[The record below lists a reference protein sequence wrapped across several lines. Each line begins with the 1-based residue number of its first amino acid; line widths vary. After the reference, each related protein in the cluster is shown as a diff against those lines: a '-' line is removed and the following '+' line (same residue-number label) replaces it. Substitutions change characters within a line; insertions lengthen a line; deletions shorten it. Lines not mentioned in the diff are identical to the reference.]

1 MRKITFIAILL
12 LCICNLAK
20 AKEKVIEQPPFIAWS
35 STSIQIDKVVLSD
48 MATVLYI
55 KAFYQ
60 PKQWIRISGQSFL
73 KDNNGE
79 TYVLRSGIGIKPDTE
94 FWMPESGE
102 AEFRLVFPPIP
113 ASATSIDFSEGDNVQ
128 GAFKIWGIQLK
139 GKTLPELLLPQE
151 AIVQKVDIN
160 NTLPEPKFEYKE
172 ATFKG
177 KILDYRP
184 GLISKIAPIVFDPV
198 KGAYE
203 GAEVKINNDGTFAT
217 QIKVP
222 ATTPVALRIFGK
234 MISSYVVPG
243 EESSIIINTREL
255 CRQQSKFHKDDKPY
269 GEAVYFGG
277 ALAGLSQES
286 FKCNLNPSVMDN
298 YRQLFR
304 DIAGMDAQ
312 AYKDFIYGK
321 RATILESI
329 QKASISQA
337 LKTVLINQVDAG
349 TAQAISLTEMAI
361 KQAYAVEHKMKNEEV
376 REYFKTTQIKLPENY
391 YADAF
396 RPLGSLN
403 TMALLYNPRLTELVP
418 YYLRHWRDELV
429 KAWGTDKGVYFD
441 INKAN
446 ELYSSIKDF
455 TPLTA
460 EQEVLLATLPPAC
473 QNELREGN
481 EQLLKTIEAN
491 KKKTGYTIHEVGE
504 VSDENL
510 FTSIISKFRGKVILA
525 DFWATWC
532 GPCRMANKAMLPM
545 KEELKGKDIVY
556 LYLTG
561 ETSPLKTWENM
572 IPDIHGEH
580 FRMTDAQ
587 WNYLSDKFKVGG
599 IPTYLIIDR
608 EGNVKYQKTG
618 FPGTAKMKEE
628 LMKVYDEQ

>member
-1 MRKITFIAILL
+1 
-12 LCICNLAK
+12 
-20 AKEKVIEQPPFIAWS
+20 
-35 STSIQIDKVVLSD
+35 
-48 MATVLYI
+48 
-55 KAFYQ
+55 
-60 PKQWIRISGQSFL
+60 
-73 KDNNGE
+73 
-79 TYVLRSGIGIKPDTE
+79 
-94 FWMPESGE
+94 
-102 AEFRLVFPPIP
+102 
-113 ASATSIDFSEGDNVQ
+113 
-128 GAFKIWGIQLK
+128 
-139 GKTLPELLLPQE
+139 
-151 AIVQKVDIN
+151 
-160 NTLPEPKFEYKE
+160 
-172 ATFKG
+172 
-177 KILDYRP
+177 
-184 GLISKIAPIVFDPV
+184 
-198 KGAYE
+198 
-203 GAEVKINNDGTFAT
+203 
-217 QIKVP
+217 
-222 ATTPVALRIFGK
+222 
-234 MISSYVVPG
+234 
-243 EESSIIINTREL
+243 
-255 CRQQSKFHKDDKPY
+255 
-269 GEAVYFGG
+269 
-277 ALAGLSQES
+277 
-286 FKCNLNPSVMDN
+286 MDN

-337 LKTVLINQVDAG
+337 LKTVLINQVDAS

-361 KQAYAVEHKMKNEEV
+361 KQAYAMEHKMKNEEV

-628 LMKVYDEQ
+628 LMKVYDE

>member
-1 MRKITFIAILL
+1 
-12 LCICNLAK
+12 
-20 AKEKVIEQPPFIAWS
+20 
-35 STSIQIDKVVLSD
+35 
-48 MATVLYI
+48 
-55 KAFYQ
+55 
-60 PKQWIRISGQSFL
+60 
-73 KDNNGE
+73 
-79 TYVLRSGIGIKPDTE
+79 
-94 FWMPESGE
+94 
-102 AEFRLVFPPIP
+102 
-113 ASATSIDFSEGDNVQ
+113 
-128 GAFKIWGIQLK
+128 
-139 GKTLPELLLPQE
+139 
-151 AIVQKVDIN
+151 
-160 NTLPEPKFEYKE
+160 
-172 ATFKG
+172 
-177 KILDYRP
+177 
-184 GLISKIAPIVFDPV
+184 
-198 KGAYE
+198 
-203 GAEVKINNDGTFAT
+203 
-217 QIKVP
+217 
-222 ATTPVALRIFGK
+222 

-361 KQAYAVEHKMKNEEV
+361 KQAYAMEHKMKNEEV

-455 TPLTA
+455 TP
-460 EQEVLLATLPPAC
+460 
-473 QNELREGN
+473 
-481 EQLLKTIEAN
+481 
-491 KKKTGYTIHEVGE
+491 
-504 VSDENL
+504 
-510 FTSIISKFRGKVILA
+510 
-525 DFWATWC
+525 
-532 GPCRMANKAMLPM
+532 
-545 KEELKGKDIVY
+545 
-556 LYLTG
+556 
-561 ETSPLKTWENM
+561 
-572 IPDIHGEH
+572 
-580 FRMTDAQ
+580 
-587 WNYLSDKFKVGG
+587 
-599 IPTYLIIDR
+599 
-608 EGNVKYQKTG
+608 
-618 FPGTAKMKEE
+618 
-628 LMKVYDEQ
+628 